1 MTLDREHLTPAD
13 VIMDVAVMVACAFF
27 LLYFRIGII
36 SGNSMAPTLHD
47 GDNVVFSST
56 TFNSRLR
63 RGDIIIFDSDCGTLV
78 KRVIAVPGDVISIS
92 GGVVYLDG
100 ERVDEDYTAPGFF
113 ASGDMDYPV
122 TIPFGYY
129 FVLGDNRPE
138 SRDSRMRC
146 VGLISEEDIIGKVL
160 LM

>member
-1 MTLDREHLTPAD
+1 MTLDRERLTPAD
-13 VIMDVAVMVACAFF
+13 VIIDAVIIACAVLFSF
-27 LLYFRIGII
+27 SLRIGIVR
-36 SGNSMAPTLHD
+36 GNSMSPTLGD
-47 GDNVVFSST
+47 GGVVVFSST
-56 TFNSRLR
+56 TSELR
-63 RGDIIIFDSDCGTLV
+63 RGDIVVFSSDSGDLV
-78 KRVIAVPGDVISIS
+78 KRIIGLPGDDIVVA
-92 GGVVYLDG
+92 GGVVFING
-100 ERVDEDYTAPGFF
+100 EELEEDYTAHGFF

-146 VGLISEEDIIGKVL
+146 VGLIAEEDIIGKVL